1 MFRVTVLGEVL
12 EPESIGDPHQG
23 EAGGDDHEAFVAH
36 RGAVWSLVLVGPAP
50 VQHSLV
56 KTAKNECLIYP
67 PYFSLSGTIRLS
79 NLIPQAE
86 ETLWPPKK
94 LASQHILPFDWW
106 SGELLI

>member
-56 KTAKNECLIYP
+56 KTAKKYMFNIS
-67 PYFSLSGTIRLS
+67 SLFQPLWH
-79 NLIPQAE
+79 NQAVQSDTSSRGKFVSTKE
-86 ETLWPPKK
+86 IGQSAHFTL
-94 LASQHILPFDWW
+94 
-106 SGELLI
+106 